1 MNKEKLGQEPAFP
14 MDFEQ
19 RNDYQLGMSKRFYA
33 AIALKVPD
41 SGEEWLDEMIRKA
54 NRRDAACA
62 ALTGIMANS
71 NPDFIKMDFETAVG
85 HAYRCANHLL
95 DQEDK

>member
-33 AIALKVPD
+33 A
-41 SGEEWLDEMIRKA
+41 
-54 NRRDAACA
+54 CA
-62 ALTGIMANS
+62 AMNGILS
-71 NPDFIKMDFETAVG
+71 NENVLNGKTSNGPSGYARL
-85 HAYRCANHLL
+85 AYRCADELL
-95 DQEDK
+95 KQENE

>member
-1 MNKEKLGQEPAFP
+1 MNKEKLGQDAAFP

-33 AIALKVPD
+33 A
-41 SGEEWLDEMIRKA
+41 
-54 NRRDAACA
+54 CA

-71 NPDFIKMDFETAVG
+71 NPDFIRMDFETAVG
-85 HAYRCANHLL
+85 HAYRCADELL
-95 DQEDK
+95 KQENE